1 MEAPDLLPLLE
12 QLDDNMDDLEEVL
25 EPILGHSVSKASKKL
40 PVMDKAK
47 LHVLITYTLESL
59 IFSYL
64 RLHGVDAKQHPVFR
78 ELTRVKQYFEK
89 IKALETEPEQRTM
102 TLDKEAAGRFIK
114 HGLAG
119 NDKYDLERAEKEA
132 KERARA
138 QLKAAMLARKSAAT
152 PADSPAGTETSGLP
166 STGQSGADEDSDDE
180 EGMQVD
186 FPEPIESDLERK
198 RKATEKT
205 EKEAKARSK
214 EAKKQRKLSKADR
227 KESKKERRQKKDE
240 VRMAQKAK

>member
-1 MEAPDLLPLLE
+1 
-12 QLDDNMDDLEEVL
+12 
-25 EPILGHSVSKASKKL
+25 
-40 PVMDKAK
+40 
-47 LHVLITYTLESL
+47 
-59 IFSYL
+59 
-64 RLHGVDAKQHPVFR
+64 
-78 ELTRVKQYFEK
+78 
-89 IKALETEPEQRTM
+89 
-102 TLDKEAAGRFIK
+102 
-114 HGLAG
+114 
-119 NDKYDLERAEKEA
+119 
-132 KERARA
+132 
-138 QLKAAMLARKSAAT
+138 MLARKSAAT